1 MLNLMVRFA
10 RPADVSPDA
19 ECECDK
25 CDRISTV
32 VEALDIDLSEQEL
45 CIADEIPA
53 GACPH
58 CEEGLVYVVE
68 TE

>member
-1 MLNLMVRFA
+1 MINLMVRFA
-10 RPADVSPDA
+10 CPDDVSLDA

-25 CDRISTV
+25 CERKSV
-32 VEALDIDLSEQEL
+32 VSQALDIDLSEQTL

-58 CEEGLVYVVE
+58 CADGLVYVME
-68 TE
+68 